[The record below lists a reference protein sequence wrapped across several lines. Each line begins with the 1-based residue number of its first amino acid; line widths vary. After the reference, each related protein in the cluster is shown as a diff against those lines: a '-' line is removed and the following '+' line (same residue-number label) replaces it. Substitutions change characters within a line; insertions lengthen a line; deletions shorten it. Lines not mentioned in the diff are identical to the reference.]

1 MTRILQA
8 LAVSALAVAAATTPL
23 AAKET
28 DRNAVVVRYADLD
41 LTSEAGASVLLRRID
56 RAARQVCGMDRDVRG
71 IFRLQQRACHTETLS
86 ESVAKVDAPLVT
98 QMYAQQDGRRM
109 IFAAR

>member
-8 LAVSALAVAAATTPL
+8 LAVTALAVAAATTPL

-28 DRNAVVVRYADLD
+28 NRSAVVVRYADLD

-56 RAARQVCGMDRDVRG
+56 RAAKQVCGMDGDVRG
-71 IFRLQQRACHTETLS
+71 LYRRQQRACHAETLS
-86 ESVAKVDAPLVT
+86 ETVTKVDAPLVT
-98 QMYAQQDGRRM
+98 QIYAQQEGQRM